1 MKPTLLIKQL
11 ATLACLAVIALLSA
25 CDGTGTPDPTLYTKS
40 GHFLKPHLYTSEKPG
55 TELRCTSPEGCVSY
69 LRFEPDGTG
78 TVILSDI
85 ANRVTYSVKK
95 DVLTTTLVGS
105 GDIPKTMK
113 YDVLDK
119 AQTLVAQDSGAMYY
133 LKPEAV
139 AVYRA
144 TGEIA
149 CEPNTGISLQQSA
162 QMLTS
167 PAEIISAKPVMVE
180 SSYCGYLS
188 NIARPA
194 VCGIP
199 TDKVHVHL
207 IAQDQVA
214 TAQKLGFSLANQDTK
229 SQVTPTPCSN

>member
-1 MKPTLLIKQL
+1 MKLTTLPNPFMALL
-11 ATLACLAVIALLSA
+11 CLAVTALLSA
-25 CDGTGTPDPTLYTKS
+25 CGGTDTPDPTLYNKS
-40 GHFLKPHLYTSEKPG
+40 GHFLKAHIFTSEKPG
-55 TELRCTSPEGCVSY
+55 TQTRCVEPEGCIAY
-69 LRFEPDGTG
+69 LRFEPDGSG

-85 ANRVTYSVKK
+85 ANRVSYSVKNN
-95 DVLTTTLVGS
+95 VLTTTLIDS

-119 AQTLVAQDSGAMYY
+119 AQTLVAQGSGAMYY

-167 PAEIISAKPVMVE
+167 PAEIMGAKPVVVE

-199 TDKVHVHL
+199 TDKVYVHM
-207 IAQDQVA
+207 IPQDQVA
-214 TAQKLGFSLANQDTK
+214 AALVLGFSRANETEASK
-229 SQVTPTPCSN
+229 VTPIACP